1 MSYKQCLANGLNE
14 GLVTKEQYDSQLEF
28 IGMQERFYKG
38 QGINPTEASIK
49 AAKEAYEKF
58 KGDALLK
65 KRRHRLQMQVQVE
78 IRKKIESYRNAK
90 GEPDLNAAVKA
101 IYARDDMAGFQ
112 SIESAIQEEM
122 GLSQKYLDSLLA
134 ELREG
139 PLEKVGAIFGKKTKK
154 KQTLETN
161 LLKAIFNEQT
171 NDQIAI
177 KLAKAIKKSQD
188 YVIARHN
195 KYGGNIIQRA
205 DYNLPQPHDW
215 VSVVKAGKEAW
226 TDFIMPFLN
235 RSKMID
241 HKTNQ
246 PFMND
251 ESLRLALSDVWES
264 ITQGGLNKTANITK
278 AGKLYNKRIDHRFL
292 VFKDSDSWK
301 AYQQKFGNK
310 EGGILGVLM
319 KNFDSISRDTALMRI
334 LGPDPDKTYLLLKNL
349 VLSEGR
355 KKTGGEAA
363 KPSMLKATEFDKAES
378 AVKGTLFNAGFE
390 NLHLYF
396 KNQLGQPGN
405 PFWARTFAGLRQVLT
420 SAYLGSASILALTDF
435 NWQRMTS
442 GFNGLPAFKSS
453 RKTLQLYKEGLFKKD
468 KQISK
473 LAIRAGLIAEHWVP
487 YSQQVNRFMLEVN
500 GSELT
505 QRLADATLSLSGLQG
520 HTQAGRWGFG
530 LEFQGFLADSVS
542 KTFDELDGPLKRSFK
557 RYGITEADWNIART
571 TKLYDAG
578 EDLAQ
583 YQGKEAFFLLP
594 DNIRLRTDIDDYTK
608 ENVSSKFFD
617 MIKTE
622 TEFAVPSLSAKGRVA
637 LLQMLSLV
645 PLPGEL
651 ILSAAMFKQF
661 PITLMFTH
669 VARGIT
675 QKGMGKARY
684 MGDLVVSGA
693 LYGAFAM
700 ELREI
705 LKGRNPTPAE
715 YVKEKPTEYFLRAL
729 VNGGGL
735 GLFGDY
741 FLNDTNRYGKTMA
754 ESLPGPAIGFISDV
768 LSIPKDAV
776 FDYINGR
783 DTNVMGDALQLIK
796 KNAPGSSIWYLRLF
810 WERVIMETI
819 QRQLD
824 KDFDSRNSRIIN
836 NYARQTQQ
844 DYWWS
849 PGESKPTS
857 FPKGLYN
864 E

>member
-14 GLVTKEQYDSQLEF
+14 GLVTKEQYDNQLEF

-65 KRRHRLQMQVQVE
+65 KRRHRLQLQVQTE
-78 IRKKIESYRNAK
+78 IRKNIESYRNAK
-90 GEPDLNAAVKA
+90 GQPDLNAAVKA
-101 IYARDDMAGFQ
+101 IYARDDLAPFQ
-112 SIESAIQEEM
+112 SIESAIQEETA
-122 GLSQKYLDSLLA
+122 LSQKFLDNMLA
-134 ELREG
+134 SLREK
-139 PLEKVGAIFGKKTKK
+139 PLEKVSMIVNKKSKK
-154 KQTLETN
+154 RQTLETN
-161 LLKAIFNEQT
+161 LIKAIFNEDT
-171 NDQIAI
+171 ADDVAI
-177 KLAKAIKKSQD
+177 ELAKAYKKAND
-188 YVIARHN
+188 YVVARHN

-205 DYNLPQPHDW
+205 DFNLPQPHDW
-215 VSVVKAGKEAW
+215 VTIVKAGKDAW
-226 TDFIMPFLN
+226 IDFIMPLLN

-241 HKTNQ
+241 HKTNKA
-246 PFMND
+246 FMND
-251 ESLRLALSDVWES
+251 ESLRLALTDVWES

-301 AYQQKFGNK
+301 AYQQKFGVK
-310 EGGILGVLM
+310 EGGVLGVIM
-319 KNFDSISRDTALMRI
+319 KHLDSVSRDTAMMRK
-334 LGPDPDKTYLLLKNL
+334 LGPDIDKTYLLLKNL

-355 KKTGGEAA
+355 KKTAGEPA
-363 KPSMLKATEFDKAES
+363 KPSILKATEFDKAEA

-396 KNQLGQPGN
+396 KNQLGQPGS
-405 PFWARTFAGLRQVLT
+405 PFWARTFSGLRQVLT
-420 SAYLGSASILALTDF
+420 SAYLGAASILALTDF
-435 NWQRMTS
+435 NWQRMTNQW
-442 GFNGLPAFKSS
+442 NGLPAFKSA
-453 RKTLQLYKEGLFKKD
+453 RRTLQLYKEGFKKD
-468 KQISK
+468 KDIAK

-500 GSELT
+500 GSEFT
-505 QRLADATLSLSGLQG
+505 QRLADATLTLSGLQG

-530 LEFQGFLADSVS
+530 LEFQGYLADSIG

-557 RYGITEADWNIART
+557 RYGITAGDWDIARS

-583 YQGKEAFFLLP
+583 YEGKNALFFLP
-594 DNIRLRTDIDDYTK
+594 DNIRLRTDIDDYSK
-608 ENVSSKFFD
+608 EQISSKFFD

-622 TEFAVPSLSAKGRVA
+622 TEYAVPSLSAKGRVA
-637 LLQMLSLV
+637 LLQNAK
-645 PLPGEL
+645 PGTFAGEL

-669 VARGIT
+669 VARGIS

-684 MGDLVVSGA
+684 MADLVVSGA

-705 LKGRNPTPAE
+705 LKGRNPTPLD
-715 YVKEKPTEYFLRAL
+715 YVKEKPGEYFLRAL

-754 ESLPGPAIGFISDV
+754 ETLPGPAIGFIADL
-768 LSIPKDAV
+768 LSIPKNAV
-776 FDYINGR
+776 FDLINGR
-783 DTNVMGDALQLIK
+783 DTNVTGDALQLIK
-796 KNAPGSSIWYLRLF
+796 RNTPGASIWYLRLI

-824 KDFDSRNSRIIN
+824 KNFDSRNSRIIN
-836 NYARQTQQ
+836 NYARETQQ
-844 DYWWS
+844 DFWWS
-849 PGESKPTS
+849 PGDTKPSS
-857 FPKGLYN
+857 FPKGFYN
-864 E
+864 K

>member
-14 GLVTKEQYDSQLEF
+14 GLVTKEQYDNQLEF

-65 KRRHRLQMQVQVE
+65 KRRHRLQLQVQTE
-78 IRKKIESYRNAK
+78 IRKNIESYRNAK
-90 GEPDLNAAVKA
+90 GQPDLNAAVKA
-101 IYARDDMAGFQ
+101 IYARDDLAPFQ
-112 SIESAIQEEM
+112 SIESAIQEETA
-122 GLSQKYLDSLLA
+122 LSQKFLDNMLA
-134 ELREG
+134 SLREK
-139 PLEKVGAIFGKKTKK
+139 PLEKVSMIVNKKSKK
-154 KQTLETN
+154 RQTLETN
-161 LLKAIFNEQT
+161 LIKAIFNEDT
-171 NDQIAI
+171 ADDVAI
-177 KLAKAIKKSQD
+177 ELAKAYKKAND
-188 YVIARHN
+188 YVVARHN

-205 DYNLPQPHDW
+205 DFNLPQPHDW
-215 VSVVKAGKEAW
+215 VTIVKAGKDAW
-226 TDFIMPFLN
+226 IDFIMPLLN

-241 HKTNQ
+241 HKTNKA
-246 PFMND
+246 FMND
-251 ESLRLALSDVWES
+251 ESLRLALTDVWES

-301 AYQQKFGNK
+301 AYQQKFGVK
-310 EGGILGVLM
+310 EGGVLGVIM
-319 KNFDSISRDTALMRI
+319 KHLDSVSRDTAMMRK
-334 LGPDPDKTYLLLKNL
+334 LGPDIDKTYLLLKNL

-355 KKTGGEAA
+355 KKTAGEPA
-363 KPSMLKATEFDKAES
+363 KPSILKATEFDKAEA

-405 PFWARTFAGLRQVLT
+405 PFWARTFSGLRQVLT
-420 SAYLGSASILALTDF
+420 SAYLGAASILALTDF
-435 NWQRMTS
+435 NWQRMTNQW
-442 GFNGLPAFKSS
+442 NGLPAFKSA
-453 RKTLQLYKEGLFKKD
+453 RRTLQLYKEGFKKD
-468 KQISK
+468 KDIAK

-505 QRLADATLSLSGLQG
+505 QRLADATLTLSGLQG

-530 LEFQGFLADSVS
+530 LEFQGYLADSIG

-557 RYGITEADWNIART
+557 RYGITAGDWDVARS

-583 YQGKEAFFLLP
+583 YEGKNALFFLP
-594 DNIRLRTDIDDYTK
+594 DNIRLRTDIDDYSK
-608 ENVSSKFFD
+608 EQIASKFFD

-637 LLQMLSLV
+637 LLQNAK
-645 PLPGEL
+645 PGTFAGEL

-684 MGDLVVSGA
+684 MADLVISGA

-705 LKGRNPTPAE
+705 LKGRNPTPID
-715 YVKEKPTEYFLRAL
+715 YVKEKPGEYFLRAL

-754 ESLPGPAIGFISDV
+754 ETLPGPAIGFIADL

-776 FDYINGR
+776 FDLINGR
-783 DTNVMGDALQLIK
+783 DTNITGDALQLIK
-796 KNAPGSSIWYLRLF
+796 KNTPGASIWYLRLI
-810 WERVIMETI
+810 WERIIMETA
-819 QRQLD
+819 QRHLD

-836 NYARQTQQ
+836 NYARDTQQ
-844 DYWWS
+844 DFWWS
-849 PGESKPTS
+849 PGETKPS
-857 FPKGLYN
+857 GFPKGFYN
-864 E
+864 

>member
-14 GLVTKEQYDSQLEF
+14 GLVTKEQYDNQLEF

-38 QGINPTEASIK
+38 QGLNPTEASIK

-65 KRRHRLQMQVQVE
+65 KRRHRLQLQVQTE
-78 IRKKIESYRNAK
+78 IRKNIESYRNAK
-90 GEPDLNAAVKA
+90 GQPDLNAAAKA
-101 IYARDDMAGFQ
+101 IYARDDLAPFQ
-112 SIESAIQEEM
+112 SIESAIQEETA
-122 GLSQKYLDSLLA
+122 LSQKFLDNMLA
-134 ELREG
+134 TLREK
-139 PLEKVGAIFGKKTKK
+139 PLEKVSMIFNKKTKK
-154 KQTLETN
+154 RQTIETN
-161 LLKAIFNEQT
+161 LLKAIFKEDT
-171 NDQIAI
+171 ADDVAI
-177 KLAKAIKKSQD
+177 ELAKAYFKTQD

-205 DYNLPQPHDW
+205 DFNLPQPHDW
-215 VSVVKAGKEAW
+215 VSIVKAGKDAW
-226 TDFIMPFLN
+226 IDFIMPLLN
-235 RSKMID
+235 RAKMID
-241 HKTNQ
+241 HKTNKA
-246 PFMND
+246 FMND
-251 ESLRLALSDVWES
+251 ESLRLALNETWES

-292 VFKDSDSWK
+292 VFKNSDSWK
-301 AYQQKFGNK
+301 AYQQKFGIK
-310 EGGILGVLM
+310 EGGILGVIM
-319 KNFDSISRDTALMRI
+319 KNLDSISRDTAMMRK
-334 LGPDPDKTYLLLKNL
+334 LGPDIDKTYLLLKNL

-355 KKTGGEAA
+355 KKTAGEPA
-363 KPSMLKATEFDKAES
+363 KPSILKATEFDKAEA

-405 PFWARTFAGLRQVLT
+405 PFWARTFSGLRQVLT
-420 SAYLGSASILALTDF
+420 SAYLGAASILALTDF
-435 NWQRMTS
+435 NWQRMTNQW
-442 GFNGLPAFKSS
+442 NGLPAFKSA
-453 RKTLQLYKEGLFKKD
+453 RRTLQLYKEGFKKD
-468 KQISK
+468 KDIAK

-505 QRLADATLSLSGLQG
+505 QRLADATLTLSGLQG

-530 LEFQGFLADSVS
+530 LEFQGYLADSIG

-557 RYGITEADWNIART
+557 RYGITAGDWDVARS

-583 YQGKEAFFLLP
+583 YEGKNALFFLP
-594 DNIRLRTDIDDYTK
+594 DNIRLRTDIDDYSK
-608 ENVSSKFFD
+608 EQISSKFFD

-622 TEFAVPSLSAKGRVA
+622 TEYAVPSLSAKGRVA
-637 LLQMLSLV
+637 LLQNAK
-645 PLPGEL
+645 PGTFAGEL

-705 LKGRNPTPAE
+705 LKGRNPTPLD
-715 YVKEKPTEYFLRAL
+715 YVKEKPGEYFLRAL

-754 ESLPGPAIGFISDV
+754 ETLPGPAIGFIADL

-776 FDYINGR
+776 FDLLNGR
-783 DTNVMGDALQLIK
+783 DTNITGDALQLIK
-796 KNAPGSSIWYLRLF
+796 RNTPGASIWYLRLI

-824 KDFDSRNSRIIN
+824 KNFDSRNSRIIN
-836 NYARQTQQ
+836 NYAKETQQ
-844 DYWWS
+844 DFWWS
-849 PGESKPTS
+849 PGETKPSS
-857 FPKGLYN
+857 FPKGFYN
-864 E
+864 K

>member
-14 GLVTKEQYDSQLEF
+14 GLVTKEQYDNQLEF

-38 QGINPTEASIK
+38 QGLNPTEASVK

-65 KRRHRLQMQVQVE
+65 KRRHRLQLQVQTE
-78 IRKKIESYRNAK
+78 IRKNIESYRNAK
-90 GEPDLNAAVKA
+90 GQPDLNAAVKA
-101 IYARDDMAGFQ
+101 IYARDDLASFQ
-112 SIESAIQEEM
+112 SIESAIQEETA
-122 GLSQKYLDSLLA
+122 LSQKFLDNMLA
-134 ELREG
+134 TLREK
-139 PLEKVGAIFGKKTKK
+139 PLEKVGLIFNKKNKK
-154 KQTLETN
+154 RQTIETN
-161 LLKAIFNEQT
+161 LLKAIFKEDT
-171 NDQIAI
+171 SDDVAI
-177 KLAKAIKKSQD
+177 ELAKAHIKTQD

-205 DYNLPQPHDW
+205 DFHLSQPHDW
-215 VSVVKAGKEAW
+215 VSIVKAGKDAW
-226 TDFIMPFLN
+226 INFIIPLLN
-235 RSKMID
+235 RVKMID
-241 HKTNQ
+241 NKTNK

-251 ESLRLALSDVWES
+251 ESLRLALADVWES

-301 AYQQKFGNK
+301 AYQQKFGIK
-310 EGGILGVLM
+310 EGGILGVIM
-319 KNFDSISRDTALMRI
+319 KNLDSISRDTAMMRK
-334 LGPDPDKTYLLLKNL
+334 LGPDIDKTYLLLKNL

-355 KKTGGEAA
+355 KKTAGEPA
-363 KPSMLKATEFDKAES
+363 KPSILKATEFDKAEA

-405 PFWARTFAGLRQVLT
+405 PFWARTFSGLRQVLT
-420 SAYLGSASILALTDF
+420 SAYLGAASILALTDF
-435 NWQRMTS
+435 NWQRMTNQW
-442 GFNGLPAFKSS
+442 NGLPAFKSA
-453 RKTLQLYKEGLFKKD
+453 RRTLQLYKEGFKKD
-468 KQISK
+468 KDIAK

-500 GSELT
+500 GSEFT
-505 QRLADATLSLSGLQG
+505 QRLADATLTLSGLQG

-530 LEFQGFLADSVS
+530 LEFQGYLADSIG
-542 KTFDELDGPLKRSFK
+542 KTFDELDAPLKRSFK
-557 RYGITEADWNIART
+557 RYGITAGDWDIARS

-583 YQGKEAFFLLP
+583 YEGKNALFFLP
-594 DNIRLRTDIDDYTK
+594 DNIRLRTDIDDYSK
-608 ENVSSKFFD
+608 EQISSKFFD

-622 TEFAVPSLSAKGRVA
+622 TEYAVPSLSAKGRVA
-637 LLQMLSLV
+637 LLQNAK
-645 PLPGEL
+645 PGTFAGEL

-684 MGDLVVSGA
+684 MADLVVSGA

-705 LKGRNPTPAE
+705 LKGRNPTPLN
-715 YVKEKPTEYFLRAL
+715 YVKEKPGEYFLRAL

-754 ESLPGPAIGFISDV
+754 ETLPGPAIGFIADL

-776 FDYINGR
+776 FDLVNGR
-783 DTNVMGDALQLIK
+783 DTNITGDALQLIK
-796 KNAPGSSIWYLRLF
+796 RNTPGASIWYLRLI
-810 WERVIMETI
+810 WERIIMETI

-836 NYARQTQQ
+836 NYAKETQQ
-844 DYWWS
+844 DFWWS
-849 PGESKPTS
+849 PGETKPSS
-857 FPKGLYN
+857 FPKGFYN
-864 E
+864 K

>member
-14 GLVTKEQYDSQLEF
+14 GLVTKEQYDNQLEF

-38 QGINPTEASIK
+38 QGLNPTEASVK

-65 KRRHRLQMQVQVE
+65 KRRHRLQLQVQTE
-78 IRKKIESYRNAK
+78 IRKNIESYRNAK
-90 GEPDLNAAVKA
+90 GQPDLNAAVKA
-101 IYARDDMAGFQ
+101 IYARDDLAPFQ
-112 SIESAIQEEM
+112 SIESAIQEETA
-122 GLSQKYLDSLLA
+122 LSQKFLDNMLA
-134 ELREG
+134 TLREK
-139 PLEKVGAIFGKKTKK
+139 PLEKVSMIFNKKTKK
-154 KQTLETN
+154 RQTIETN
-161 LLKAIFNEQT
+161 LLKAIFKEDT
-171 NDQIAI
+171 ADDVAI
-177 KLAKAIKKSQD
+177 ELAKAYFKTQD

-205 DYNLPQPHDW
+205 DFNLPQPHDW
-215 VSVVKAGKEAW
+215 VSIVKAGKDAW
-226 TDFIMPFLN
+226 IDFIMPLLN
-235 RSKMID
+235 RAKMID
-241 HKTNQ
+241 HKTNKA
-246 PFMND
+246 FMND
-251 ESLRLALSDVWES
+251 ESLRLALSETWES

-301 AYQQKFGNK
+301 AYQQKFGIK
-310 EGGILGVLM
+310 EGGILGVIM
-319 KNFDSISRDTALMRI
+319 KNLDSISRDTAMMRK
-334 LGPDPDKTYLLLKNL
+334 LGPDIDKTYLLLKNL

-355 KKTGGEAA
+355 KKTAGEPA
-363 KPSMLKATEFDKAES
+363 KPSILKATEFDKAEA

-405 PFWARTFAGLRQVLT
+405 PFWARTFSGLRQVLT
-420 SAYLGSASILALTDF
+420 SAYLGAASILALTDF
-435 NWQRMTS
+435 NWQRMTNQW
-442 GFNGLPAFKSS
+442 NGLPAFKSA
-453 RKTLQLYKEGLFKKD
+453 RRTLQLYKEGFKKD
-468 KQISK
+468 KDIAK

-505 QRLADATLSLSGLQG
+505 QRLADATLTLSGLQG

-530 LEFQGFLADSVS
+530 LEFQGYLADSIG

-557 RYGITEADWNIART
+557 RYGITAGDWDVARS

-583 YQGKEAFFLLP
+583 YEGKNALFFLP
-594 DNIRLRTDIDDYTK
+594 DNIRLRTDIDDYSK
-608 ENVSSKFFD
+608 EQISSKFFD

-622 TEFAVPSLSAKGRVA
+622 TEYAVPSLSAKGRVA
-637 LLQMLSLV
+637 LLQNAK
-645 PLPGEL
+645 PGTFAGEL

-705 LKGRNPTPAE
+705 LKGRNPTPLD
-715 YVKEKPTEYFLRAL
+715 YVKEKPGEYFLRAL

-754 ESLPGPAIGFISDV
+754 ETLPGPAIGFIADL

-776 FDYINGR
+776 FDLVNGR
-783 DTNVMGDALQLIK
+783 DTNITGDALQLIK
-796 KNAPGSSIWYLRLF
+796 RNTPGASIWYLRLI

-836 NYARQTQQ
+836 NYAKETQQ
-844 DYWWS
+844 DFWWS
-849 PGESKPTS
+849 PGETKPSS
-857 FPKGLYN
+857 FPKGFYN
-864 E
+864 K

>member
-14 GLVTKEQYDSQLEF
+14 GLVTKEQYDNQLEF

-65 KRRHRLQMQVQVE
+65 KRRHRLQLQVQTE
-78 IRKKIESYRNAK
+78 IRKNIESYRNAK
-90 GEPDLNAAVKA
+90 GQPDLNAAVKA
-101 IYARDDMAGFQ
+101 IYARDDLAPFQ
-112 SIESAIQEEM
+112 SIESAIQEETA
-122 GLSQKYLDSLLA
+122 LSQKFLDNMLA
-134 ELREG
+134 SLREK
-139 PLEKVGAIFGKKTKK
+139 PLEKVSMIVNKKSKK
-154 KQTLETN
+154 RQTLETN
-161 LLKAIFNEQT
+161 LIKAIFNEDT
-171 NDQIAI
+171 ADDVAI
-177 KLAKAIKKSQD
+177 ELAKAYKKAND
-188 YVIARHN
+188 YVVARHN

-205 DYNLPQPHDW
+205 DFNLPQPHDW
-215 VSVVKAGKEAW
+215 VTIVKAGKDAW
-226 TDFIMPFLN
+226 IDFIMPLLN

-241 HKTNQ
+241 HKTNKA
-246 PFMND
+246 FMND
-251 ESLRLALSDVWES
+251 ESLRLALTDVWES

-301 AYQQKFGNK
+301 AYQQKFGVK
-310 EGGILGVLM
+310 EGGVLGVIM
-319 KNFDSISRDTALMRI
+319 KHLDSVSRDTAMMRK
-334 LGPDPDKTYLLLKNL
+334 LGPDIDKTYLLLKNL

-355 KKTGGEAA
+355 KKTAGEPA
-363 KPSMLKATEFDKAES
+363 KPSILKATEFDKAEA

-396 KNQLGQPGN
+396 KNQLGQPGS
-405 PFWARTFAGLRQVLT
+405 PFWARTFSGLRQVLT
-420 SAYLGSASILALTDF
+420 SAYLGAASILALTDF
-435 NWQRMTS
+435 NWQRMTNQW
-442 GFNGLPAFKSS
+442 NGLPAFKSA
-453 RKTLQLYKEGLFKKD
+453 RRTLQLYKEGFKKD
-468 KQISK
+468 KDIAK

-500 GSELT
+500 GSEFT
-505 QRLADATLSLSGLQG
+505 QRLADATLTLSGLQG

-530 LEFQGFLADSVS
+530 LEFQGYLADSIG

-557 RYGITEADWNIART
+557 RYGITAGDWDVARS

-583 YQGKEAFFLLP
+583 YEGKNALFFLP
-594 DNIRLRTDIDDYTK
+594 DNIRLRTDIDDYSK
-608 ENVSSKFFD
+608 EQISSKFFD

-622 TEFAVPSLSAKGRVA
+622 TEYAVPSLSAKGRVA
-637 LLQMLSLV
+637 LLQNAK
-645 PLPGEL
+645 PGTFAGEL

-669 VARGIT
+669 VARGIS

-684 MGDLVVSGA
+684 MADLVVSGA

-705 LKGRNPTPAE
+705 LKGRNPTPLD
-715 YVKEKPTEYFLRAL
+715 YVKEKPGEYFLRAL

-754 ESLPGPAIGFISDV
+754 ETLPGPAIGFIADL

-776 FDYINGR
+776 FDLINGR
-783 DTNVMGDALQLIK
+783 DTNITGDALQLIK
-796 KNAPGSSIWYLRLF
+796 RNTPGASIWYLRLI

-824 KDFDSRNSRIIN
+824 KNFDSRNSRIIN
-836 NYARQTQQ
+836 NYARETQQ
-844 DYWWS
+844 DFWWS
-849 PGESKPTS
+849 PGDIKPSS
-857 FPKGLYN
+857 FPKGFYN
-864 E
+864 K